1 MIKTKLQSIYFMLN
15 ISRKE
20 MFWWVSVGVFWLL
33 KYSTVNVSLDKV
45 FPYLMTMIARNIAAN
60 FGHFYVRKQA
70 SPKKL
75 QVQGL

>member
-1 MIKTKLQSIYFMLN
+1 M
-15 ISRKE
+15 
-20 MFWWVSVGVFWLL
+20 SVGVFWLL